1 MLSRLFFVLFVSTS
15 LLAQADEI
23 TICYNYGCNTTAQ
36 ISLRGHQLQQLKQL
50 FKQLPDAPAERL
62 AIAQAI
68 GLFETFAG
76 EQTPTRN
83 DKGGNEN
90 DDGVDGRMDCIDHS
104 HNSTAYL
111 RVMETHGWLKF
122 HRVLEPVKRAPL
134 LVNIRW
140 GAHIQEIK
148 SQREFVIDSWF
159 FDNGHP
165 AAVFDLDDWLRGAS
179 PDA

>member
-1 MLSRLFFVLFVSTS
+1 MISRLFFILLASMS
-15 LLAQADEI
+15 LLVQADEI

-36 ISLRGHQLQQLKQL
+36 ISLSENQMQQMEQL
-50 FKQLPDAPAERL
+50 FRQVPDAQAERL

-68 GLFETFAG
+68 GLFEEFAG
-76 EQTPTRN
+76 SQTPTRN

-111 RVMETHGWLKF
+111 RLLEAHGWLKF
-122 HRVLEPVKRAPL
+122 HQVREPVKRAPL
-134 LVNIRW
+134 LVNIHW

-148 SQREFVIDSWF
+148 NQREFVIDSWF

-165 AAVFDLDDWLRGAS
+165 AAVFELDDWLRGAS

>member
-1 MLSRLFFVLFVSTS
+1 MLSRVFFILFISTS
-15 LLAQADEI
+15 LPAQADQI

-50 FKQLPDAPAERL
+50 FNQLPNAQAERL
-62 AIAQAI
+62 AITQAI
-68 GLFETFAG
+68 GLFEKFACA
-76 EQTPTRN
+76 QTPTHN
-83 DKGGNEN
+83 DKGGNGN

-111 RVMETHGWLKF
+111 RLLEAHGWLTF
-122 HRVLEPVKRAPL
+122 HRVREPVKRAPL
-134 LVNIRW
+134 LVNIHW

-165 AAVFDLDDWLRGAS
+165 AAVFELDDWLRGAR

>member
-1 MLSRLFFVLFVSTS
+1 MISRLFFMFFASMS
-15 LLAQADEI
+15 LLAQADQI

-50 FKQLPDAPAERL
+50 FKELPDAQAERL
-62 AIAQAI
+62 AITQAI
-68 GLFETFAG
+68 GLLEQFAG
-76 EQTPTRN
+76 TQTPTRN
-83 DKGGNEN
+83 DKGANEN

-111 RVMETHGWLKF
+111 RLLEAHDWLKF
-122 HRVLEPVKRAPL
+122 HRVREPVKRAPL
-134 LVNIRW
+134 LVNVHW
-140 GAHIQEIK
+140 AAHIQEIK

-165 AAVFDLDDWLRGAS
+165 AAIFELEDWLRGAS